1 MATKNEGGPA
11 LAQPV
16 EAQKPVTKKWYV
28 GLTKECPLD
37 FITVPTL
44 SGEGAI
50 TFQKFTE
57 RLKDDGKG
65 VFSLGSR
72 NPGAFVELYD
82 DEVVKI
88 REYVATHGILWLSR
102 KAQEIRVDI
111 VNMAETSKRSRR
123 DDLSGNVDP
132 LSRFMFMKPA
142 ASINAMDRD
151 GDVIPQTLE
160 QETTAG
166 AAK

>member
-1 MATKNEGGPA
+1 MATKTDGGQA
-11 LAQPV
+11 LASQALAP
-16 EAQKPVTKKWYV
+16 KPATRKWYV

-37 FITVPTL
+37 FVTVPTMG
-44 SGEGAI
+44 GEGAI

-72 NPGAFVELYD
+72 NPGAFVELFD
-82 DEVVKI
+82 DEVEKI
-88 REYVATHGILWLSR
+88 REYIASHGILWLSR
-102 KAQEIRVDI
+102 KTQEIRVDL
-111 VNMAETSKRSRR
+111 VVMGDTAKRSRR

-142 ASINAMDRD
+142 GQINAADRD